1 VQPHSIVV
9 LNRPGEPQRKRIAVT
24 NQGNVTFSVGDVGE
38 VDLED
43 DTIPDDAGRLRLE
56 PLTEIG
62 KKEIEAHGHKGPVLV
77 LLRIGRPGAFR
88 EAGLSVRKLG
98 DKVNI
103 APGETVPIDLD
114 ITLREKLPPNS
125 RYRGTASILT
135 RDLEIVV
142 VSSGDL
148 HESPRP
154 KSGVKRN
161 EREEHPK
168 GHGGKR

>member
-1 VQPHSIVV
+1 MLLHILEALDLTVQPHSIVV

-103 APGETVPIDLD
+103 APGESGAHRP
-114 ITLREKLPPNS
+114 
-125 RYRGTASILT
+125 RYH
-135 RDLEIVV
+135 
-142 VSSGDL
+142 SSGKAAAQL
-148 HESPRP
+148 ALSR
-154 KSGVKRN
+154 
-161 EREEHPK
+161 
-168 GHGGKR
+168 HGGHLDSRFGNRGGLLWRPP